1 MALKNFLEFVEIRT
15 KVASFIPFLLGAVF
29 SLYRYGSFNW
39 KNFHLMLVSL
49 LSIDMATTAI
59 NNYIDYKKTNA
70 AVTYQMDENTAK
82 RIIIL
87 LLSAAVTF
95 GLLLFINTDIVV
107 LILGAVSF
115 TVGVFY
121 TYGPLP
127 ISRMPLGEVF
137 SGFFMG
143 FVIIFLSVYINA
155 LDQKL
160 VQVFLDRAV
169 LSVNLKI
176 AEIIYIFLF
185 SIPAVN
191 GIANIMLA
199 NNICDM
205 ENDAKNRRYTLP
217 VYLGKERALKLFK
230 YLYLIIYLDLLL
242 VIALKIVPVYTAATL
257 ITALPVHKN
266 IEKFAINT
274 EKNRTFVLAVRNF
287 IMINVAY
294 MSTILLG
301 LIWP

>member
-169 LSVNLKI
+169 LSINLKI

-230 YLYLIIYLDLLL
+230 YLYLITYLDLLL
-242 VIALKIVPVYTAATL
+242 AIALKIVPVYTAATL

-266 IEKFAINT
+266 IEKFARNT